1 MAMEGVF
8 ELTTPAHL
16 LGKLER
22 EYERWKAD
30 PVNSDFAWN
39 FFVTAEHLP
48 DWLARSDSKAWGGKS
63 INAFKKDNPLL
74 RICSHIANGGKHFR
88 PSPEHTSVDRTVR
101 EMTDYA
107 KDGYVKKGYFAE
119 EPALRVYLA
128 PDEVAALQ
136 QADVPVTAEDIDALW
151 VAAQVLKF
159 WRQFPAFQ
167 TPSGADAP

>member
-30 PVNSDFAWN
+30 PVNSDCAWN

-48 DWLARSDSKAWGGKS
+48 NWLARSDSQALGGKS
-63 INAFKKDNPLL
+63 INAFKHDRPLL

-88 PSPEHTSVDRTVR
+88 AKASVHTSVDRTVIELR
-101 EMTDYA
+101 GWVE
-107 KDGYVKKGYFAE
+107 DGYVEDGYFVK
-119 EPALRVYLA
+119 EPMLVVHATSQ
-128 PDEVAALQ
+128 EQAALGW
-136 QADVPVTAEDIDALW
+136 DTPDRDALW
-151 VAAQVLKF
+151 LATKVLEF
-159 WRQFPAFQ
+159 WRHFLALQSPME
-167 TPSGADAP
+167 PLDP

>member
-48 DWLARSDSKAWGGKS
+48 DWLARSDSQALGGKS
-63 INAFKKDNPLL
+63 INAFKHDGPLL

-107 KDGYVKKGYFAE
+107 KDGYVKRAISPRSPRCGFIS
-119 EPALRVYLA
+119 PPMRS
-128 PDEVAALQ
+128 PRSSRPTSQ
-136 QADVPVTAEDIDALW
+136 S
-151 VAAQVLKF
+151 
-159 WRQFPAFQ
+159 RQK
-167 TPSGADAP
+167 TLMPSGSRLRS